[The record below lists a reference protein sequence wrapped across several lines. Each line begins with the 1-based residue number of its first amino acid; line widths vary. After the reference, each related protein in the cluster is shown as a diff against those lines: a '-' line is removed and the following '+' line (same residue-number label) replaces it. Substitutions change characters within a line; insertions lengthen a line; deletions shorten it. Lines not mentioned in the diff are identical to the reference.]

1 MVPGLLAERFGWQE
15 AKKAEGVGD
24 LIRQMQQQAAIPT
37 ICGAESIRIP
47 HGRKQREQ
55 RVCLTYYVQYE
66 PDEEGNLWKKN
77 NGYLWFERVVIHN
90 LMKLKTIIFIDKS
103 AMR

>member
-1 MVPGLLAERFGWQE
+1 MVPGLSAERFGWQE
-15 AKKAEGVGD
+15 AKKAKGVGD

-37 ICGAESIRIP
+37 ICGAESRGIP

-55 RVCLTYYVQYE
+55 RVCLTYYVQHE
-66 PDEEGNLWKKN
+66 PAEEGNLWKKKIMV
-77 NGYLWFERVVIHN
+77 LVVERVAIHN